1 MKKILIVDDVSANLK
16 CCHIMLKDKYQ
27 PVLVKSG
34 QEALQYLQKE
44 VPDLILLDIYMPDID
59 GYEVM
64 EQIKKDEKTTRIPVI
79 LVTAESNPEC
89 EARGRAM
96 GATDYIIKPF
106 STKKLL
112 DSVEKALKSVG

>member
-1 MKKILIVDDVSANLK
+1 MKKILIVDDVSTNLK
-16 CCHIMLKDKYQ
+16 CCNIILKDKYQ
-27 PVLVKSG
+27 PVLAKSG

-44 VPDLILLDIYMPDID
+44 VPDLILLDIHMPDID

-64 EQIKKDEKTTRIPVI
+64 EQIKKDEKTTGIPVI
-79 LVTAESNPEC
+79 FVTAETKPEY

-96 GATDYIIKPF
+96 GAADYIRKPF

-112 DSVEKALKSVG
+112 DSVEKVLGSAG

>member
-1 MKKILIVDDVSANLK
+1 MKKILIVDDVSTNLK
-16 CCHIMLKDKYQ
+16 CCNIILKDKYQ

-64 EQIKKDEKTTRIPVI
+64 EQIKKNEKTTGIPII
-79 LVTAESNPEC
+79 LVTAETKPEC

-96 GATDYIIKPF
+96 GAADYIRKPF

-112 DSVEKALKSVG
+112 DTVEKVLITVG